1 MKVCVIQPEYST
13 DFALSDEY
21 FKKELALMDECD
33 ESADLI
39 VMPESSDIPCLAN
52 NPERNKIAKEKY
64 NAALLERAAQT
75 AKRCNAVL
83 FTNARSLTESG
94 VRNTTYAFNRNGE
107 IVGKYYKEHL
117 VPDEPSRCGLDSDY
131 SFEFSEPTIVTI
143 DGIRYGFMTCYD
155 FYFYEYFAKLALYKP
170 DIIIGC
176 SHQRSDTHRCSD
188 ITSLF
193 LAYNTNAYV
202 VRASVSMDK
211 NSDIGGGSLVAA
223 PDGKMLLSMESKVGL
238 GYAEIDPQKKYY
250 KSAGFGSPISAH
262 YEYIEAGRRPYK
274 YRPAGSAIVKND
286 KIMPY
291 PRICAHRGF
300 NTIAP
305 ENSMP
310 AFGAAVAMGAEEI
323 EFDLWVTTDGEI
335 VSCHDPSLE
344 RVSDGSGFVYEHS
357 YAELLKYDFGIKYS
371 EEFVGLKI
379 LKFEDILKKF
389 ACHAIMNI
397 HLKDNGDK
405 FRFNEQTLKEVIRLI
420 DKYDCRKYV
429 YFMTADDN
437 ILLKIREL
445 APDIALCAG
454 AGKTAWQIVDRA
466 IKYGFQKVQLFKPY
480 FNREMI
486 EKAHEHNIICN
497 VFWSDDPKEAQE
509 FIEMGI
515 DVILTN
521 DYNRIKIAL
530 GK

>member
-1 MKVCVIQPEYST
+1 
-13 DFALSDEY
+13 
-21 FKKELALMDECD
+21 
-33 ESADLI
+33 
-39 VMPESSDIPCLAN
+39 
-52 NPERNKIAKEKY
+52 
-64 NAALLERAAQT
+64 
-75 AKRCNAVL
+75 
-83 FTNARSLTESG
+83 
-94 VRNTTYAFNRNGE
+94 
-107 IVGKYYKEHL
+107 
-117 VPDEPSRCGLDSDY
+117 
-131 SFEFSEPTIVTI
+131 
-143 DGIRYGFMTCYD
+143 
-155 FYFYEYFAKLALYKP
+155 
-170 DIIIGC
+170 
-176 SHQRSDTHRCSD
+176 
-188 ITSLF
+188 
-193 LAYNTNAYV
+193 
-202 VRASVSMDK
+202 
-211 NSDIGGGSLVAA
+211 
-223 PDGKMLLSMESKVGL
+223 
-238 GYAEIDPQKKYY
+238 
-250 KSAGFGSPISAH
+250 
-262 YEYIEAGRRPYK
+262 
-274 YRPAGSAIVKND
+274 
-286 KIMPY
+286 
-291 PRICAHRGF
+291 
-300 NTIAP
+300 
-305 ENSMP
+305 MP

-371 EEFVGLKI
+371 EEFAGLKI

-389 ACHAIMNI
+389 ACHTIMNI
-397 HLKDNGDK
+397 HLKDDGDK

-437 ILLKIREL
+437 VLLKIREL

-466 IKYGFQKVQLFKPY
+466 IKHGFQKVQLFKPY

-509 FIEMGI
+509 FIDMGI

-521 DYNRIKIAL
+521 DYNRIKNAL